1 MVDRVTS
8 DFLNC
13 KVDAN
18 LTKEEQRKVVQSVE
32 LTKALVLM
40 GYNMWSEL
48 EPGKCFQSK
57 GEFNLIGLM
66 TTYKK
71 NLFNQNKTNFTF
83 KQLQRGTMKGTLK
96 ENYKHGWMKR

>member
-48 EPGKCFQSK
+48 EPGKCFKSK

-66 TTYKK
+66 IKEK
-71 NLFNQNKTNFTF
+71 SLQSKQNQF
-83 KQLQRGTMKGTLK
+83 
-96 ENYKHGWMKR
+96 YV

>member
-18 LTKEEQRKVVQSVE
+18 LTKEEQKKVVQSVE

-48 EPGKCFQSK
+48 EPGKYSLVK
-57 GEFNLIGLM
+57 MGI
-66 TTYKK
+66 
-71 NLFNQNKTNFTF
+71 
-83 KQLQRGTMKGTLK
+83 
-96 ENYKHGWMKR
+96 

>member
-18 LTKEEQRKVVQSVE
+18 LTKEEQKKVVQSVE

-40 GYNMWSEL
+40 GYQTWSAL
-48 EPGKCFQSK
+48 EPGKLYISV
-57 GEFNLIGLM
+57 
-66 TTYKK
+66 
-71 NLFNQNKTNFTF
+71 QNPFHKISLLGISCT
-83 KQLQRGTMKGTLK
+83 K
-96 ENYKHGWMKR
+96 

>member
-1 MVDRVTS
+1 MTSKAPAKGTVKTRVRLQSDDEKVTS

-40 GYNMWSEL
+40 GYQTWSAL
-48 EPGKCFQSK
+48 EPGKHLTHPSNPCIQ
-57 GEFNLIGLM
+57 GI
-66 TTYKK
+66 
-71 NLFNQNKTNFTF
+71 
-83 KQLQRGTMKGTLK
+83 
-96 ENYKHGWMKR
+96 HI

>member
-18 LTKEEQRKVVQSVE
+18 LTKEEQKKVVQSVE

-48 EPGKCFQSK
+48 EPGKYFES
-57 GEFNLIGLM
+57 
-66 TTYKK
+66 
-71 NLFNQNKTNFTF
+71 
-83 KQLQRGTMKGTLK
+83 
-96 ENYKHGWMKR
+96 

>member
-1 MVDRVTS
+1 MGDRVTS

-40 GYNMWSEL
+40 GYQTWSAL
-48 EPGKCFQSK
+48 EPGKMGTMGC
-57 GEFNLIGLM
+57 
-66 TTYKK
+66 
-71 NLFNQNKTNFTF
+71 NLFWSWYFI
-83 KQLQRGTMKGTLK
+83 MK
-96 ENYKHGWMKR
+96 

>member
-66 TTYKK
+66 TIIV
-71 NLFNQNKTNFTF
+71 
-83 KQLQRGTMKGTLK
+83 
-96 ENYKHGWMKR
+96 

>member
-1 MVDRVTS
+1 MSKSKETSKKGRLKDDDIVKS

-40 GYNMWSEL
+40 GYQTWSDL
-48 EPGKCFQSK
+48 EPGKFLRPSHQH
-57 GEFNLIGLM
+57 
-66 TTYKK
+66 THYYKAS
-71 NLFNQNKTNFTF
+71 
-83 KQLQRGTMKGTLK
+83 
-96 ENYKHGWMKR
+96 

>member
-18 LTKEEQRKVVQSVE
+18 LTKEEQKKVVQSVE

-48 EPGKCFQSK
+48 EPGKYFQSK
-57 GEFNLIGLM
+57 WEFNLIGYCM
-66 TTYKK
+66 KK
-71 NLFNQNKTNFTF
+71 ILSIKTKPILRLNSFREG
-83 KQLQRGTMKGTLK
+83 Q
-96 ENYKHGWMKR
+96 